1 MKQAYL
7 EALDKLID
15 LVERSRDVL
24 LSNHEKYE
32 ESLGALIF
40 LGDKRYGAYSSMVE
54 TNEYRATK
62 VIESLAVSLF
72 SEYNTANFSFY
83 PVAPVFKALP
93 ETEQAKSR
101 PFQIVLTENGKKCG
115 VVFSDISDLG
125 KYCKAF
131 EDGCYAVE
139 ALKLIVIAAPDEF
152 SKDALFTSVNEMNDR
167 AGLPVERIP
176 IMEFWAQ
183 YFGETERDELIEF
196 CKQFNEQAKAIIGFS
211 TVITPTEKALAQFR
225 EKCGKSIT
233 THNYTANMPDTVY
246 SNQVETIKR
255 NYLDR
260 GLWRAMVGKS
270 NFAVS
275 FITSEWF
282 YTMYQLT
289 ENLDLTNIVAGYLK
303 SIEQL
308 LFAVIQLSEGTGIT
322 IKSKGRDIVQ
332 FSEENADI
340 IDTTLGALEQVI
352 EHNGRILDVNKYARE
367 HLVSTIDDWRDKQRN
382 GYFHKHNLYDT
393 KKVDEIREKALQL
406 YFLILGSCT
415 IKDNQFSALGIDI
428 E

>member
-1 MKQAYL
+1 
-7 EALDKLID
+7 
-15 LVERSRDVL
+15 
-24 LSNHEKYE
+24 
-32 ESLGALIF
+32 
-40 LGDKRYGAYSSMVE
+40 MVE
-54 TNEYRATK
+54 TNEYRAAK

-72 SEYNTANFSFY
+72 SEYNIANFSFY
-83 PVAPVFKALP
+83 PIAPTFRALP
-93 ETEQAKSR
+93 ATEQAKSR
-101 PFQIVLTENGKKCG
+101 PFQIVLTENGKKHG
-115 VVFSDISDLG
+115 VVFSDTSDLG

-131 EDGCYAVE
+131 EDGSYSVE

-176 IMEFWAQ
+176 IMEFWAR
-183 YFGETERDELIEF
+183 YFGEAECDELIKF

-225 EKCGKSIT
+225 KKCGKAIT
-233 THNYTANMPDTVY
+233 THNYTANIPDTVY
-246 SNQVETIKR
+246 SKQVETIKQ

-260 GLWRAMVGKS
+260 GLWRAMIGKS

-289 ENLDLTNIVAGYLK
+289 ENLDLTNIVTGYLK

-308 LFAVIQLSEGTGIT
+308 LFAIIKLSEGTGIT
-322 IKSKGRDIVQ
+322 IKSKGREIVR
-332 FSEENADI
+332 FDEENADI
-340 IDTTLGALEQVI
+340 VDTTLGALEQVI
-352 EHNGRILDVNKYARE
+352 EHNGHILDVNKYARE
-367 HLVSTIDDWRDKQRN
+367 YLIETIDNWRNKQRN
-382 GYFHKHNLYDT
+382 GYFHKHNIHSLD
-393 KKVDEIREKALQL
+393 KVDEIRGNALQL

-415 IKDNQFSALGIDI
+415 IKDEQFATLGIDI
-428 E
+428 

>member
-7 EALDKLID
+7 QALNRLID

-24 LSNHEKYE
+24 LNHNEKYE
-32 ESLGALIF
+32 ESLGSLIF

-54 TNEYRATK
+54 TNEYRAAK

-72 SEYNTANFSFY
+72 SKYNIDNFSFY
-83 PVAPVFKALP
+83 PIAPVFRALP

-101 PFQIVLTENGKKCG
+101 PFQIVLTENGKKYG
-115 VVFSDISDLG
+115 VVFSNTTDLG
-125 KYCKAF
+125 EYCKAF
-131 EDGCYAVE
+131 EAGSYAVE
-139 ALKLIVIAAPDEF
+139 ALKLIVIAAPNEF

-183 YFGETERDELIEF
+183 YFGETECDELIEF
-196 CKQFNEQAKAIIGFS
+196 CKQFNEQAKAIIGFG
-211 TVITPTEKALAQFR
+211 TVITPTEKALAQLR
-225 EKCGKSIT
+225 EKCGKAIT
-233 THNYTANMPDTVY
+233 THNYTANIPDTVY

-260 GLWRAMVGKS
+260 GLWRAMIGKS

-308 LFAVIQLSEGTGIT
+308 LFAIVKLSEGTGIT
-322 IKSKGRDIVQ
+322 IKSKGREIVQ
-332 FSEENADI
+332 FNEENTDI
-340 IDTTLGALEQVI
+340 VDTTLGALEQVI
-352 EHNGRILDVNKYARE
+352 EHNGHILDVNKYARE
-367 HLVSTIDDWRDKQRN
+367 HLVETIDNWRDKQRN
-382 GYFHKHNLYDT
+382 GYFHKHNIHNIE
-393 KKVDEIREKALQL
+393 KVDEIREKALQL

-415 IKDNQFSALGIDI
+415 IKDEQFATLGIDI
-428 E
+428 

>member
-7 EALDKLID
+7 EALNKLID
-15 LVERSRDVL
+15 LVERSRDDL
-24 LSNHEKYE
+24 LSIHEKYE
-32 ESLGALIF
+32 ESLGSLII
-40 LGDKRYGAYSSMVE
+40 LGDKRYGAYSSLVK
-54 TNEYRATK
+54 TNEYRAIK

-83 PVAPVFKALP
+83 PQ
-93 ETEQAKSR
+93 TEQAKSR

-115 VVFSDISDLG
+115 VVFSDRTDLG
-125 KYCKAF
+125 KYYKEF
-131 EDGCYAVE
+131 KDGHYAVE
-139 ALKLIVIAAPDEF
+139 ALKLIVIVAPNEF
-152 SKDALFTSVNEMNDR
+152 SKDVLFTSVNEMNAR
-167 AGLPVERIP
+167 AKLPVKRIP

-183 YFGETERDELIEF
+183 YFSETECDELIEF
-196 CKQFNEQAKAIIGFS
+196 FKQFNEQAKAIIGFS

-225 EKCGKSIT
+225 EKCGKTIT
-233 THNYTANMPDTVY
+233 RHNYTANIPDTVY

-260 GLWRAMVGKS
+260 GLWRAMIGKS

-282 YTMYQLT
+282 YTMYHLT

-322 IKSKGRDIVQ
+322 IKSKCRDIVQ

-340 IDTTLGALEQVI
+340 FDTTLGALEQVI
-352 EHNGRILDVNKYARE
+352 EHNVRILDVNKYTRE
-367 HLVSTIDDWRDKQRN
+367 YLVSTIDDWRDKQRN
-382 GYFHKHNLYDT
+382 GYFHKHNLHDT

-406 YFLILGSCT
+406 YFLILGSCS
-415 IKDNQFSALGIDI
+415 IKDEQFSALGIDS